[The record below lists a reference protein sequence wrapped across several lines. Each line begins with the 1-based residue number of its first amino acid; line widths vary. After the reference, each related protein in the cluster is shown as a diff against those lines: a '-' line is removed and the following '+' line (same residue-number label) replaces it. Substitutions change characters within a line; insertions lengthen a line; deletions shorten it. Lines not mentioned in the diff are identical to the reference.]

1 MDERPTAV
9 GRVDLDGT
17 IWPLVEAHRAR
28 GQRVEWEPNGL
39 LAAGRTD
46 DVAEVIN
53 ILLNNAAAH
62 APGATA
68 RVEVREVGGHVEI
81 AVSDSGPG
89 VPTAVSDRMFEWGAR
104 GPGSTGLNV
113 ALRLMQEQDG
123 YLRVVNRP
131 RGGSTFV
138 VGLPVDGEDH
148 DAAHSAAQ

>member
-1 MDERPTAV
+1 M
-9 GRVDLDGT
+9 
-17 IWPLVEAHRAR
+17 
-28 GQRVEWEPNGL
+28 EWESNGL
-39 LAAGRTD
+39 KAAGRTD

-62 APGATA
+62 APGAIA
-68 RVEVREVGGHVEI
+68 RIEVRRVEGHIEI

-104 GPGSTGLNV
+104 GPESTGQGIGLNV
-113 ALRLMQEQDG
+113 AQRLMNEQDG